1 MKNIKDITIS
11 IFAII
16 GFVAILSSFNNQSQE
31 THSTV
36 PESHIWSFHTINPS
50 GMGGQGANAFS
61 MNKVT
66 GEVRRYDAETNAHI
80 RIDPKNTKKEIWVK
94 NPRFAEYVVSTSSD
108 N

>member
-36 PESHIWSFHTINPS
+36 PESHIWEMYSTTGNASFALNI
-50 GMGGQGANAFS
+50 
-61 MNKVT
+61 
-66 GEVRRYDAETNAHI
+66 
-80 RIDPKNTKKEIWVK
+80 
-94 NPRFAEYVVSTSSD
+94 
-108 N
+108 